1 VSTRG
6 ADAEEMGVERFSGLF
21 EQLRSLTAI
30 PATSGF
36 EQGIARRLLDEMRPL
51 ADRVEVDAFG
61 NVYGTV
67 EGMAGTPRVM
77 IPAHSDSVG
86 MIVSH
91 IEETG
96 YLRFD
101 VVGSVPAN
109 LVYAQRV
116 LVLTKA
122 EPRTGVVGSKPGH
135 IAFRDQALGT
145 TVPPVDGLFIDVGA
159 SSADEARRMGI
170 EPGQQVTWDRELAW
184 LGDPV
189 AGLVTGRSLDD
200 KVGCL
205 VMLEAMR
212 LLRQAGER
220 CAATVIF
227 VAAVQEEVGLRGATQ
242 AANRLRP
249 DLCIGIDATVSQAG
263 FGSGLG
269 AHPSTTFSEAAN
281 SLGAGPGLSVMDRG
295 ASVPFGLFGHP
306 ALIALCREAAE
317 RGKIPYQLEGSM
329 PIITSD
335 AAAVQFAG
343 AGVPSLTLKIPSRY
357 THGPIEVCSLKDMAA
372 TAELLAAA
380 LRAIGPS
387 TRFDFI

>member
-1 VSTRG
+1 
-6 ADAEEMGVERFSGLF
+6 MERLHGMFDRLKV
-21 EQLRSLTAI
+21 LAAI

-36 EQGIARRLLDEMRPL
+36 EQAIARRLADEMRPL

-61 NVYGTV
+61 NVYGTL
-67 EGMAGTPRVM
+67 EGASDGPRVLV
-77 IPAHSDSVG
+77 PAHSDAVG

-91 IEETG
+91 IEENG

-116 LVLTKA
+116 AVCT
-122 EPRTGVVGSKPGH
+122 PRGIRVGVVGTKPGH

-145 TVPPVDGLFIDVGA
+145 TVAPVDALFIDVGA
-159 SSADEARRMGI
+159 SSKSEAQRMGI

-184 LGDPV
+184 LGDAS

-205 VMLEAMR
+205 ALLEAMR
-212 LLRQAGER
+212 SLRGSG
-220 CAATVIF
+220 AALHATAVF

-242 AANRLRP
+242 AAGRVRP

-281 SLGAGPGLSVMDRG
+281 SLGAGPALSVMDRG

-306 ALIALCREAAE
+306 ALIALCRQVAE
-317 RGKIPYQLEGSM
+317 REQIPYQIEGSM

-335 AAAVQFAG
+335 AAAVQFIG
-343 AGVPSLTLKIPSRY
+343 AGVPSLTIKIPSRY
-357 THGPIEVCSLKDMAA
+357 THGPIEVCSLKDVAA
-372 TAELLAAA
+372 TADLLAAA
-380 LRAIGPS
+380 VRAIGPHS
-387 TRFDFI
+387 RFQFLEP

>member
-1 VSTRG
+1 MERLG
-6 ADAEEMGVERFSGLF
+6 ALF

-36 EQGIARRLLDEMRPL
+36 EQRIARRLLEEMRPL

-67 EGMAGTPRVM
+67 EGTSGTPRVM

-86 MIVSH
+86 MIISH
-91 IEETG
+91 IEEIG

-101 VVGSVPAN
+101 LVGSVPAN
-109 LVYAQRV
+109 LAYAQRV
-116 LVLTKA
+116 LVFTKA
-122 EPRTGVVGSKPGH
+122 GPRTGVVGSKPGH
-135 IAFRDQALGT
+135 IAFRDQALGM
-145 TVPPVDGLFIDVGA
+145 TVPSVDDLFIDVGA
-159 SSADEARRMGI
+159 SSAAEARGMGI

-184 LGDPV
+184 LGDPA

-205 VMLEAMR
+205 VILEAMR
-212 LLRQAGER
+212 RLREAGAR
-220 CAATVIF
+220 CSATLIFAAS
-227 VAAVQEEVGLRGATQ
+227 VQEEVGLRGATQ

-281 SLGAGPGLSVMDRG
+281 SLGAGPGLSVMDR
-295 ASVPFGLFGHP
+295 SVPFGLFGHP
-306 ALIALCREAAE
+306 ALIAFCREVAE
-317 RGKIPYQLEGSM
+317 RERIPYQIEGSM
-329 PIITSD
+329 PMITSD

-343 AGVPSLTLKIPSRY
+343 VGVPSLTLKIPSRY
-357 THGPIEVCSLKDMAA
+357 THGPIEVCSLKDLAA
-372 TAELLAAA
+372 TAELLAAV
-380 LRAIGPS
+380 LRGIEPT

>member
-1 VSTRG
+1 
-6 ADAEEMGVERFSGLF
+6 MERLGRMF
-21 EQLRSLTAI
+21 ERLKDLTAI

-36 EQGIARRLLDEMRPL
+36 EEEIARRLVDEMRPL
-51 ADRVEVDAFG
+51 TDRVEVDPFG

-67 EGMAGTPRVM
+67 EGSPNGPRVL

-91 IEETG
+91 IEDNG

-109 LVYAQRV
+109 LTYAQRV
-116 LVLTKA
+116 LIGTPLG
-122 EPRTGVVGSKPGH
+122 PRTGVVGSKPGH
-135 IAFRDQALGT
+135 IAFREQALGT
-145 TVPPVDGLFIDVGA
+145 TVPTVDALFIDVGA
-159 SSADEARRMGI
+159 SSKSAVQRMGI

-184 LGDPV
+184 LGEPST
-189 AGLVTGRSLDD
+189 GLVTGRSLDD

-205 VMLEAMR
+205 AMLEAMR
-212 LLRQAGER
+212 SIRASGGPLH
-220 CAATVIF
+220 ATGIF

-242 AANRLRP
+242 AAGRVKP

-269 AHPSTTFSEAAN
+269 SHPSTTFSEAAN
-281 SLGAGPGLSVMDRG
+281 SLGAGPGISVMDRG

-306 ALIALCREAAE
+306 ALIALCREAAKRE
-317 RGKIPYQLEGSM
+317 GIPYQIEGSM

-343 AGVPSLTLKIPSRY
+343 AGVPSLTIKIPSRY
-357 THGPIEVCSLKDMAA
+357 THGPIEVCSLKDVAA
-372 TAELLAAA
+372 TADLVAAA
-380 LRAIGPS
+380 LRAIGPDS
-387 TRFDFI
+387 RFRFINP